1 MRSLLAS
8 GIAGLWLLCGA
19 NSALGQN
26 VTPKGPYAASC
37 QNVHMK
43 GSTLQASCQDS
54 DGRFVPTKLEHADQC
69 ADGVINLNG
78 ILSCQS
84 GTIPPGSYL
93 SSCTDPR
100 VQGTTLYATCTS
112 NKGKDLQAELHDA
125 NRCTGDVANQNGSL
139 RCVASGANK
148 ASAPEDKK
156 EGKKK
161 HRLWP
166 LKRGDKAE
174 KSS

>member
-8 GIAGLWLLCGA
+8 GTAGFCLLCCTIA
-19 NSALGQN
+19 ALGL
-26 VTPKGPYAASC
+26 TGSPKGPYAASC
-37 QNVHMK
+37 QNIHMK
-43 GSTLQASCQDS
+43 GSTLQANCPDS
-54 DGRFVPTKLEHADQC
+54 DGKFAPTKLDHADQC

-93 SSCTDPR
+93 SSCIDPR
-100 VQGTTLYATCTS
+100 VQGTTLHATCKS
-112 NKGKDLQAELHDA
+112 DKGGDVQAELRDA
-125 NRCTGDVANQNGSL
+125 NRCTRDVANQNGSL
-139 RCVASGANK
+139 RCVSAGSK
-148 ASAPEDKK
+148 PSAPEEKT

-166 LKRGDKAE
+166 LKRGDKAD